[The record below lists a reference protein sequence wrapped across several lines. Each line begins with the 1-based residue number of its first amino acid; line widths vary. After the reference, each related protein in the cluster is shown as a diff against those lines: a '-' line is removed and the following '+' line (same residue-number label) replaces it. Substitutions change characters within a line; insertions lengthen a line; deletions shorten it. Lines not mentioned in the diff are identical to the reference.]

1 VRSTINHIEDD
12 DGDDGVGRRQTL
24 VAFLGMLL
32 RRPHDTLAVAAALV
46 AFAMILANALFLQPN
61 PHPAPLFSIKGRQS
75 SSAARESTGA
85 VALPRPRPAD
95 LSARTE
101 PARPAEPTAPRT
113 EPATKAEP
121 AARTA
126 PGRSRSEII
135 SDIQRE
141 LARRGFY
148 DGPVN
153 GALGGKTE
161 IAIRQFAKS
170 AGLAPGGE
178 VSEAM
183 LKSITRSPL
192 GGKPTAPPSAVA
204 SAGDPSAA
212 TRPLPSGA
220 GSGPAAMAARTEP
233 SATPSRGDP
242 GGASSK
248 QVKAV
253 QQALADFGYGQVKP
267 TGQFDAATRAAIE
280 EFETVHK
287 LPVSGQISERFLR
300 ELAEVTDRPIE

>member
-1 VRSTINHIEDD
+1 VRSAINHAEDD
-12 DGDDGVGRRQTL
+12 DGDDNVGRRQVL

-32 RRPHDTLAVAAALV
+32 RRPHDALAVAAALV

-75 SSAARESTGA
+75 SSTARESTGT

-95 LSARTE
+95 LSTRTE
-101 PARPAEPTAPRT
+101 PARPTEPTAPRT

-153 GALGGKTE
+153 GVLGGKTE
-161 IAIRQFAKS
+161 IAVRQFAKS

-183 LKSITRSPL
+183 LKSITRFPL
-192 GGKPTAPPSAVA
+192 GGKPTAAPSGA
-204 SAGDPSAA
+204 STGDPSAA
-212 TRPLPSGA
+212 PRPLPSGA
-220 GSGPAAMAARTEP
+220 GSGLAAMAARTEP
-233 SATPSRGDP
+233 SATPAHGDP
-242 GGASSK
+242 GRASSK

>member
-1 VRSTINHIEDD
+1 VRSAINHAEDD
-12 DGDDGVGRRQTL
+12 DGDDSVGRRQML

-75 SSAARESTGA
+75 SSTARESTGA

-95 LSARTE
+95 LAARTE
-101 PARPAEPTAPRT
+101 PARPAEPMAPRA
-113 EPATKAEP
+113 EPASKPEP

-141 LARRGFY
+141 LVRRGFY

-153 GALGGKTE
+153 GVLGGKTD

-170 AGLAPGGE
+170 VGLAPGE

-192 GGKPTAPPSAVA
+192 GGKPTAPPSAAA
-204 SAGDPSAA
+204 STGDPSAA
-212 TRPLPSGA
+212 ARPLPSGA
-220 GSGPAAMAARTEP
+220 GSGPAAMAARSEP
-233 SATPSRGDP
+233 GATPARGDP
-242 GGASSK
+242 GGVTPK